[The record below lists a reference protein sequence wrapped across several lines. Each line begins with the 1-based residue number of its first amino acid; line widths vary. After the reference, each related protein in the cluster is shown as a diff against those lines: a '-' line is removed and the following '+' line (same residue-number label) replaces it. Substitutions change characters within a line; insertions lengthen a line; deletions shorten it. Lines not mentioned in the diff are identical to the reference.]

1 MAYPASVQ
9 AITSSD
15 GNEYEKPSFPCPRK
29 DKRYAP
35 FLFPFLT
42 TSFGGGSEERS
53 ALIGGMKVK
62 VYFRNFTIFSS
73 CTITGHMDSIAF

>member
-15 GNEYEKPSFPCPRK
+15 GNEYEKPSF
-29 DKRYAP
+29 P